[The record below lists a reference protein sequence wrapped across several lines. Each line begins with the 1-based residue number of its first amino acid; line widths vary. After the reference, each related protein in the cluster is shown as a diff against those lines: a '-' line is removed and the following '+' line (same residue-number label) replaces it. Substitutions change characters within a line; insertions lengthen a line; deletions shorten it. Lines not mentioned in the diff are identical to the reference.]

1 MLRAAD
7 NGLVNL
13 DRKNIVAEMTTVMST
28 PILPESNAE
37 LLYHDFLVLVLYLRF
52 KNWHVLGL
60 RRVLFSSSR
69 ALFQIIVLFLVMLCS
84 TSRYWDIG
92 KV

>member
-1 MLRAAD
+1 M
-7 NGLVNL
+7 
-13 DRKNIVAEMTTVMST
+13 
-28 PILPESNAE
+28 
-37 LLYHDFLVLVLYLRF
+37 LVLYLRF